1 MNTEVVIDYSYP
13 MMMTEKALKEAHN
26 HLLNHDYDNA
36 IEQLL
41 VAIAEAR
48 LTLNATKH
56 MKEQSHALRQQTEAV

>member
-26 HLLNHDYDNA
+26 NLLGHDYDAA

-41 VAIAEAR
+41 VVIAEAR
-48 LTLNATKH
+48 LTLNSVKH
-56 MKEQSHALRQQTEAV
+56 MKEQSHALRKQTEAV